1 LTHGKETPEDDRDE
15 HEVEEQKK
23 ICCRVYKPVMRSAM
37 INELCADYGYERKY
51 AIKLLGRALPLP
63 SGRKKPGPR
72 GKVKQPLA
80 VALRNQ
86 R

>member
-1 LTHGKETPEDDRDE
+1 MNMSRGIKEDLLPRLQARY
-15 HEVEEQKK
+15 EE
-23 ICCRVYKPVMRSAM
+23 RGRPGRSAM

-51 AIKLLGRALPLP
+51 ASKLLGRALPLP
-63 SGRKKPGPR
+63 SGRKKPDAA

>member
-1 LTHGKETPEDDRDE
+1 
-15 HEVEEQKK
+15 
-23 ICCRVYKPVMRSAM
+23 MRSAM